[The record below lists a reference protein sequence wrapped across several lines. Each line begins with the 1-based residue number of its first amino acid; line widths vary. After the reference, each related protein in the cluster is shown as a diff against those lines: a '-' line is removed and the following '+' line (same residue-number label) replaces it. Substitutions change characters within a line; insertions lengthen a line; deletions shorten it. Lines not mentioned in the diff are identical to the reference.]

1 MYLEYY
7 PEEYI
12 ELQKELRFHPVLL
25 DRLQKFDQKDVE
37 LVIAEIAAY
46 CEILLDGI
54 YVEADIV
61 RLAGLMIPKLKAK
74 RQRPDEIILVH

>member
-1 MYLEYY
+1 MYLEYF
-7 PEEYI
+7 PEAYI

-46 CEILLDGI
+46 CEILMDGI

-61 RLAGLMIPKLKAK
+61 RLAELMIPRLRAK
-74 RQRPDEIILVH
+74 RQRPSDIIIVH

>member
-46 CEILLDGI
+46 CEIVLDGI

-61 RLAGLMIPKLKAK
+61 RLAELMIPKLRAK
-74 RQRPDEIILVH
+74 RQAPPPIILLH

>member
-1 MYLEYY
+1 MYLEYF
-7 PEEYI
+7 PEAYI

-46 CEILLDGI
+46 CEILMDGI

-61 RLAGLMIPKLKAK
+61 RLAELMLPRLRAK
-74 RQRPDEIILVH
+74 RQRPDSVIIVH